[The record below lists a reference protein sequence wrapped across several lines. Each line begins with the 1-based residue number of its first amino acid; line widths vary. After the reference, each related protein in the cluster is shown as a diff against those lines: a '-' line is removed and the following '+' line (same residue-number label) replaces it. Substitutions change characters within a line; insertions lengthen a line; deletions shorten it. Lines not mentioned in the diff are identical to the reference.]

1 MLIAQITDP
10 HVAAEG
16 TAVRALV
23 DTPQRLVDA
32 FEQCADLPRIPDVI
46 LLTGDLA
53 NDATPE
59 EYELLAA
66 TLAHA
71 PCPVLPIPGNH
82 DDPALLRAVF
92 AASDRCPVDLPDAPA
107 GSFHYAHDQFDV
119 RLVAFDTTVAD
130 LHNGQVTDESAAWL
144 DAALAERPD
153 APTVVFMHHTPYA
166 TGSWW
171 FDYNGV
177 VGADRLRAVLE
188 RHPQVLRVVSG
199 HVHRA
204 THTQWGAL
212 TLSSAPSTA
221 YLSSTG
227 VGDGPPLIIDQRA
240 PVTLLHFVDGGIVAS
255 ETDLPAAR
263 TTLDLRDLNA
273 NWSDYEPR
281 ARAGGPIPKTEFA

>member
-32 FEQCADLPRIPDVI
+32 FEQCADLPRVPDVI

-53 NDATPE
+53 NDATPV
-59 EYELLAA
+59 EYDLLAE
-66 TLAHA
+66 TLHHA

-82 DDPALLRAVF
+82 DDPALLRATF
-92 AASDRCPVDLPDAPA
+92 AAAGVCPADLPDAPA
-107 GSFHYAHDQFDV
+107 GEFHYAHDDLDV
-119 RLVAFDTTVAD
+119 RFVALDTTVAD
-130 LHNGQVTDESAAWL
+130 LHNGEVTERSAAWL
-144 DAALAERPD
+144 DDTLAARSD
-153 APTVVFMHHTPYA
+153 QPTVVFMHHTPYA

-177 VGADRLRAVLE
+177 AGAERLRTVLA
-188 RHPQVLRVVSG
+188 RHPQVIRVVTG

-204 THTQWGAL
+204 THTQWGTL

-221 YLSSTG
+221 YLSATG

-240 PVTLLHFVDGGIVAS
+240 PVTLLHHTDGTIVAS
-255 ETDLPAAR
+255 ETDLPTAR
-263 TTLDLRDLNA
+263 TTLDLRDLNP
-273 NWSDYEPR
+273 NWADYEQR
-281 ARAGGPIPKTEFA
+281 ARAGGPVPKDD